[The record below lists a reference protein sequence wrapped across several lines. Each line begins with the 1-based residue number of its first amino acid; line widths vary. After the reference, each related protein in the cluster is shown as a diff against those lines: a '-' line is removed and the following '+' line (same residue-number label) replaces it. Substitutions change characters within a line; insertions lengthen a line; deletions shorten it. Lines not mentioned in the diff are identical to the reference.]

1 MKKITLLIVLLSTFL
16 SNAQYTKS
24 ALWIQDLESK
34 KTGPFTI
41 DELKSEFDKYWN
53 THDKDQ
59 KGSGFKPF
67 MRWENHWKDLANPQ
81 GYIITP
87 EEMWTAFNQK
97 NSRKLNRSASAF
109 SLPASNWQPVGP
121 FTITGT
127 GSWSTGQGRVNVVYE
142 DPTNPNTLYIG
153 TPAGGI
159 WKSIT
164 GGSNWTALSDNLPQI
179 GVSGIAVD
187 PNNTNVIYISTGDC
201 DGNDSYSIG
210 VLKSIDGGLSWNTT
224 GLTFTDTQSSS
235 GDIIINPTD
244 SNMIWVATSSGI
256 YKSIDAGL
264 IFTNVRTGDFSQGRL
279 RVKPND
285 PTTLYAVSKNRFW
298 KSNNSGSTFTVTTVG
313 MPTSS
318 GRLLMDVT
326 AADANI
332 VYILSSK
339 TDATFQGVYKS
350 IDSGVTFAKTAS
362 TTNVF
367 ESNQSGY
374 DLGFAVSQTN
384 ANELYTGCLNI
395 WRSLNGGTS
404 FTKRNFWDNP
414 SSSKYT
420 HADIHYLR
428 FFGNNFYCGSDGGVF
443 KSTTAGT
450 LTNFTN
456 LTATAQIGQ
465 FYKIAVSK
473 QSASKMVGGLQDNG
487 GHAYSNNTWKNYYGA
502 DGMDTAVDPNNSNK
516 FYGFIQFGTSMHIT
530 NNAGSSSAG
539 AVGSPGG
546 IEGNWVTPLVTNS
559 IGEVYSGFTELFK
572 ISNGQWV
579 QQNINSFGAGNI
591 DLIMIDPSNNNTIYV
606 VINNQLFKSINKGL
620 NFNLLYEAN
629 NIIRSI
635 EVHSTINSILY
646 ITTIGTNGQV
656 LKSINNGLS
665 FLDISQGLPN
675 IGKNIIVHQGRNSI
689 NPLYLGTSLGVY
701 YRDDS
706 MSQWEPFDTNLP
718 NVSVTDL
725 DINLED
731 KKITAATYGRGI
743 WQSNIVLELPS
754 YDIKINEII
763 SPSIANN
770 ECTEGTNPKIILKND
785 GLNTINNITV
795 NYSFNSIV
803 NSYSWSGVLL
813 ANENV
818 TINLPEIILDNG
830 NYQFSVEAITP
841 NDSELTNNILTNNVA
856 INKAGVYGQVNT
868 FENQS
873 DSLMTSDAFG
883 IESSWKK
890 GICTT
895 GVLNTGVNNVYT
907 TNFDNNYENGK
918 KSFLNTGCYDFTQ
931 VINPVMKFKMAF
943 DLQENSDILYVQ
955 YSIDSGLKW
964 YKLGSKNPTWYNSD
978 RNAIASQNDC
988 YNCIGGQWTGTNTML
1003 IEYVNPLGEFV
1014 SFNNVQFRIVFHSDD
1029 AINAKG
1035 VVIDDFVVE
1044 GTSILSTDKFE
1055 LNKVAIYPNPSTD
1068 IFNVSLGNIN
1078 PESIEV
1084 YDVSGKTIF
1093 SQKEFQNNGN
1103 IIPLNLTNASNG
1115 IYFVK
1120 IATED
1125 QTITKTIIKK

>member
-24 ALWIQDLESK
+24 ALWMQDLESK

-41 DELKSEFDKYWN
+41 DELKTEFNEYWKSN
-53 THDKDQ
+53 DKDQ

-87 EEMWTAFNQK
+87 AEMWTAFNQK
-97 NSRKLNRSASAF
+97 NSRKLNRSASAL
-109 SLPASNWQPVGP
+109 SLPTSNWQPVGP

-159 WKSIT
+159 WKSTT
-164 GGSNWTALSDNLPQI
+164 GGNSWTALSDNLPQI

-187 PNNTNVIYISTGDC
+187 PNNTNIIYISTGDC

-210 VLKSIDGGLSWNTT
+210 VLKSIDGGLTWNTT

-244 SNMIWVATSSGI
+244 SDMIWVATSVGI
-256 YKSIDAGL
+256 FKSTNAGL
-264 IFTNVRTGDFSQGRL
+264 TFTNVRTGDFSQGRL

-298 KSNNSGSTFTVTTVG
+298 KSNNSGSTFTMITAG

-318 GRLLMDVT
+318 GRLLMDVS

-332 VYILSSK
+332 VYVLSSK

-350 IDSGVTFAKTAS
+350 IDSGLSFTKTTS
-362 TTNVF
+362 TTNIF
-367 ESNQSGY
+367 ESTQSGY
-374 DLGFAVSQTN
+374 DLAFAVSQTN

-395 WRSLNGGTS
+395 WRSINGGTS
-404 FTKRNFWDNP
+404 FSKRNNWNSP
-414 SSSKYT
+414 TSPKYT

-428 FFGNNFYCGSDGGVF
+428 FFGNNLYCGSDGGVF

-516 FYGFIQFGTSMHIT
+516 FYGFIQFGSSMYTT
-530 NNAGSSSAG
+530 NNAGASSAG
-539 AVGSPGG
+539 GIGSPNG
-546 IEGNWVTPLVTNS
+546 IQGNWITPLVTNS
-559 IGEVYSGFTELFK
+559 IGEVYSGFNELFK
-572 ISNGQWV
+572 IVNGEWV

-606 VINNQLFKSINKGL
+606 VINNQLFKSIDKGL
-620 NFNLLYEAN
+620 NFDLLYEAN

-656 LKSINNGLS
+656 LKSINNGLT

-675 IGKNIIVHQGRNSI
+675 IGKNIIVHQDRNSI

-706 MSQWEPFDTNLP
+706 MSQWEPFDNNLP

-743 WQSNIVLELPS
+743 WQSNIVLELPAI
-754 YDIKINEII
+754 DVKITQIT
-763 SPSIANN
+763 SPSISNID
-770 ECTEGTNPKIILKND
+770 CTNIATPSLIVKND
-785 GLNTINNITV
+785 GLTAITNITFNYTVNTIPYTFPWTGNLAANASVTV
-795 NYSFNSIV
+795 NLPQLNLSKGVYNLSIE
-803 NSYSWSGVLL
+803 S
-813 ANENV
+813 
-818 TINLPEIILDNG
+818 
-830 NYQFSVEAITP
+830 ITP
-841 NDSELTNNILTNNVA
+841 NDGVLDNNTATSQFYLNDSGTA
-856 INKAGVYGQVNT
+856 GQVNP
-868 FENQS
+868 FENS
-873 DSLMTSDAFG
+873 TDELLAFD
-883 IESSWKK
+883 ESGFGSTWKR

-895 GVLNTGVNNVYT
+895 GVINTGTNNVYT
-907 TNFDNNYENGK
+907 TNFDGNYADVR
-918 KSFLNTGCYDFTQ
+918 KSFIVSQCYDLTQ
-931 VINPVMKFKMAF
+931 LVNPVLKFKMAY
-943 DLQENSDILYVQ
+943 DLEENYDVVYVQ
-955 YSIDSGLKW
+955 YSNNSGQNW
-964 YKLGSKNPTWYNSD
+964 YRLGSMDVNWYNSE
-978 RNAIASQNDC
+978 RLPSTTGNDC
-988 YNCIGGQWTGTNTML
+988 DNCPGGQWTGTNTTLTEYSNSLYL
-1003 IEYVNPLGEFV
+1003 IGGF
-1014 SFNNVQFRIVFHSDD
+1014 SNVIFRIVFHSDD
-1029 AINAKG
+1029 ATNAKG

-1044 GTSILSTDKFE
+1044 GTSVLENEKFE
-1055 LNKVAIYPNPSTD
+1055 LNKVAIYPNPSSD
-1068 IFNVSLGNIN
+1068 IFKVSLGNTI
-1078 PESIEV
+1078 PKSIEI
-1084 YDVSGKTIF
+1084 YDVSGKIIY
-1093 SQKEFQNNGN
+1093 SQKDFQNIGN
-1103 IIPLNLTNASNG
+1103 AIPLNLTDASNG
-1115 IYFVK
+1115 VYFVK
-1120 IATED
+1120 IATDE
-1125 QTITKTIIKK
+1125 QTVTKRIIKK